1 MERLG
6 KKEPRRT
13 TLPLTLKPSILMDL
27 RLCGM
32 DTGSLG
38 PPVCAVWELS
48 ASAVQRASASSSGCS
63 PHILLMLPLFPG
75 ELPHAP
81 HLKPRAVCSP
91 QLSPIDRRVAS
102 PAASRA
108 AISTVSM
115 FLSASHFSVPAVW
128 AISETYFWLWNLW
141 VSPRWP
147 SWTGAIRSVWAPRN
161 VHFTVPNH

>member
-1 MERLG
+1 
-6 KKEPRRT
+6 
-13 TLPLTLKPSILMDL
+13 MDL

-63 PHILLMLPLFPG
+63 PHIVLMLLLFPG

-91 QLSPIDRRVAS
+91 QLSPIDRRAAS
-102 PAASRA
+102 PATSRA

-115 FLSASHFSVPAVW
+115 FLSASHFSVQTARH
-128 AISETYFWLWNLW
+128 ISGSGTCGLVPGGPPGQVQFGQCGHPETSTLLCQTTNQQYCKLWL
-141 VSPRWP
+141 
-147 SWTGAIRSVWAPRN
+147 
-161 VHFTVPNH
+161 VPFLN